1 MIKVIYMYLII
12 LWKMCNQISIYF
24 IILVL
29 EVWSHWSTVWDPKIF
44 IEDARFHWTPQ
55 VLKGDPQMFIG
66 EWRPQVFHWRH
77 LDFPRRPHGH
87 IFIRDPH
94 IFLGDPNG
102 HVFIRDAQIFLGDP
116 MTMYSSETPWP
127 CTHQRPH
134 GHVFIRD
141 PMAMY
146 SSETPWPYIH
156 QRPHGHVFIRD
167 PMAIYSSET
176 PWPFIH
182 QRPHGHVFIRDPM
195 AMYSSETP
203 WTCIHQRPH
212 GHVFIRDPMDTYSSE
227 TPWTCIHQRP
237 PDFPRRPQD
246 FIGDG
251 DPMHTIDCQRFL
263 VGTMFVYKYTYCYL
277 IHLLQTVT
285 ITNLTNLT

>member
-12 LWKMCNQISIYF
+12 FWKMCNQISIYF

-77 LDFPRRPHGH
+77 LDFPWRPHGH

-116 MTMYSSETPWP
+116 MTMYSSENQWP
-127 CTHQRPH
+127 CIHQRPQ
-134 GHVFIRD
+134 GHVFIR
-141 PMAMY
+141 
-146 SSETPWPYIH
+146 
-156 QRPHGHVFIRD
+156 G
-167 PMAIYSSET
+167 
-176 PWPFIH
+176 
-182 QRPHGHVFIRDPM
+182 
-195 AMYSSETP
+195 
-203 WTCIHQRPH
+203 
-212 GHVFIRDPMDTYSSE
+212 PMDMYSSE